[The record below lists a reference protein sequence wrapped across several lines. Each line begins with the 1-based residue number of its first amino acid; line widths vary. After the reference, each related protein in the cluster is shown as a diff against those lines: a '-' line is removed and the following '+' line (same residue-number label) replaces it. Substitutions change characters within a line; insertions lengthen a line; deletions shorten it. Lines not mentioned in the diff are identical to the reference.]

1 MRTDLEL
8 RVVRGLRPSEGPLP
22 PWRATPAA
30 PTGAAHGNPGIEEP
44 EGPEQALDAL
54 YTVVQRARVGARSDS
69 DRPALPRVDD
79 REDRR
84 VHRGGALA
92 FGRVGLGHGVGRG
105 DVPPCWGP
113 GRRASCA
120 HSIRPATAI
129 RCEALVHRWTR
140 GNDFVALVWVL
151 RQMIERTR
159 IDRAGVCRRP
169 RSRRRVDV
177 GAAIERFSAA
187 GPARSISR
195 PAYGRRVPANP
206 GVCYFFSRPSTGSA
220 CKRINLFLRWMIRH
234 DGVDPG
240 GWTAISPRQLIV
252 PLDTH
257 TIRMGRCLRLTR
269 RKSPG
274 WKMAAEITAAL
285 RQFDPV
291 DPVRYDFALCHL
303 SMMGAC
309 GWRTKAGSRQCPL
322 RGFCRPLDGA
332 RGGPE

>member
-1 MRTDLEL
+1 MAT
-8 RVVRGLRPSEGPLP
+8 RGLRNQEAL
-22 PWRATPAA
+22 R
-30 PTGAAHGNPGIEEP
+30 
-44 EGPEQALDAL
+44 QALDDLYAGFNRPDSAL
-54 YTVVQRARVGARSDS
+54 DPVQVVRRYS
-69 DRPALPRVDD
+69 RVDD
-79 REDRR
+79 RE
-84 VHRGGALA
+84 VVAFIAGALA
-92 FGRVGLGHGVGRG
+92 FGRVGSVMASVEAICRVLG
-105 DVPPCWGP
+105 P
-113 GRRASCA
+113 
-120 HSIRPATAI
+120 RPASFVRTFDPS
-129 RCEALVHRWTR
+129 RDGDPLRGLVHRWTR
-140 GNDFVALVWVL
+140 GNDFVALVWIL
-151 RQMIERTR
+151 RRLIEAHGSIERTFA
-159 IDRAGVCRRP
+159 AGVNP
-169 RSRRRVDV
+169 
-177 GAAIERFSAA
+177 GAADFGDAIERFSSL
-187 GPARSISR
+187 ARAVDLR

-240 GWTAISPRQLIV
+240 GWRGVEPRHLIV

-332 RGGPE
+332 RGGPR